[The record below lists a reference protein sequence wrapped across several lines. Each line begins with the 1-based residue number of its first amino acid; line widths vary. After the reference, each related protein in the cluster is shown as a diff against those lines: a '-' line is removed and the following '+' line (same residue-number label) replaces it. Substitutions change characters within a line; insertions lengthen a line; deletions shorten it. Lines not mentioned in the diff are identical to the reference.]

1 LTGLANCARLIE
13 KLENM
18 LAALPPTGG
27 MVAVHFIDIDRFKLV
42 NDALGHDGGDFLL
55 NTLGQRLSAM
65 TRIDDLVVRIGG
77 DKFLVVQTEVT
88 SKQQAEDFARRIAS
102 ILSAPLQFKEQQ
114 IIAHAAGTLPGAGGA
129 GGELDAHSH
138 SIVPGGLL
146 VTS

>member
-1 LTGLANCARLIE
+1 LTGLANCARLIK

-77 DKFLVVQTEVT
+77 D
-88 SKQQAEDFARRIAS
+88 
-102 ILSAPLQFKEQQ
+102 
-114 IIAHAAGTLPGAGGA
+114 
-129 GGELDAHSH
+129 
-138 SIVPGGLL
+138 
-146 VTS
+146 

>member
-1 LTGLANCARLIE
+1 MTGLANRARLIE

-42 NDALGHDGGDFLL
+42 NDALGHHGRDFLF

-65 TRIDDLVVRIGG
+65 TQIGD
-77 DKFLVVQTEVT
+77 DKFVVVQTEVT
-88 SKQQAEDFARRIAS
+88 SKQQADDFARRIAS
-102 ILSAPLQFKEQQ
+102 LLSAPLQFMEQQ